1 MPENQKPDVFKI
13 NAEFARRFEIDR
25 IESSLSRS
33 AAALEREREER
44 TESERKLDKQ
54 NSFTNRLAVVAIVC
68 SIIQAISSVIALF
81 V

>member
-1 MPENQKPDVFKI
+1 MPESQKPDVFKI

-44 TESERKLDKQ
+44 TESEKRLDKQ
-54 NSFTNRLAVVAIVC
+54 NAFTNRLALFALAC
-68 SIIQAISSVIALF
+68 SIVQAIASVIALF